1 MTSKHLYF
9 GMIAIIVLLIGGLV
23 VGAYGADQLLQ
34 AQSAQLVSNRLQT
47 SVLAQE
53 QTELIQAKQDVKKYQ
68 NLATIAQSIVP
79 QDKDQAE
86 TVLQIVNIA
95 SENGVALA
103 SITFPSSS
111 LGLQTGQPASSS
123 SISLSQLTP
132 VTGIPGVY
140 DLQLVIQS
148 DTANPVPYSNFIGFL
163 SALEN
168 NRRTA
173 LISDVSIQ
181 PNAQDRNTLTF
192 SLTLDEYVKP

>member
-9 GMIAIIVLLIGGLV
+9 GMIAIIVLLIGGLA
-23 VGAYGADQLLQ
+23 VGAYGADRLLQ

-95 SENGVALA
+95 SENGVTLA

-111 LGLQTGQPASSS
+111 LGLQSGQTASSS
-123 SISLSQLTP
+123 SINLSQLTA

-140 DLQLVIQS
+140 DLQLVVQS
-148 DTANPVPYSNFIGFL
+148 DTTNPVPYSNFISFL

-181 PNAQDRNTLTF
+181 PNAQNRNTVTF

>member
-1 MTSKHLYF
+1 
-9 GMIAIIVLLIGGLV
+9 MIAIIVLLIGGLV